1 MLKIRRSLLVIGLSM
16 LVASRLVLAQPA
28 LETVQL
34 RLDWTLTGYQLP
46 LYWAAKKGYFQEEGL
61 DVEIKPGAGSQQT
74 INLVGGGHDDIGL
87 ADVSLAAVSISR
99 GMKVKAIFG
108 IVQTDAWSV
117 YSHGAKPILKPS
129 DLPGKSVVC
138 VVDHR
143 PLLDL
148 LMQRNKVDASTVQVR
163 TVNAATRNTVFA
175 QHAAD
180 GLLGISS
187 NSSASLGGGDVRA
200 MHLSDFGVNLLGQ
213 GLIANDDFLKNRAEV
228 ARRFIKAVTRAFQD
242 VSQEKNV
249 NEALDI
255 AYAMSGTSS
264 AMREATRLDWLYTI
278 PRLASKNTR
287 GQPVGWMS
295 EVDWNDT
302 LKTLKDTNRIDSVL
316 TLADVYTDK
325 FVSGNAQ
332 TSAHQ

>member
-1 MLKIRRSLLVIGLSM
+1 MFRMRRSLIAIGLSM
-16 LVASRLVLAQPA
+16 LLASQVVSAQPS
-28 LETVQL
+28 LEKVAL

-46 LYWAAKKGYFQEEGL
+46 FYWAAKKGYFRDEGL

-87 ADVSLAAVSISR
+87 ADYALAAVSISK
-99 GMKVKAIFG
+99 GMNIKAIFG

-117 YSHGAKPILKPS
+117 YSHGSKPILKPS
-129 DLPGKSVVC
+129 DLEGKSVVC

-143 PLLDL
+143 PMLDL
-148 LMQRNKVDASTVQVR
+148 LMKRNKVDANEVQVR
-163 TVNAATRNTVFA
+163 TVNPATRNTVFA
-175 QHAAD
+175 QSAAD

-187 NSSASLGGGDVRA
+187 NSYEALGGGDIKV

-213 GLIANDDFLKNRAEV
+213 GLIANTEFLKNRPDV
-228 ARRFIKAVTRAFQD
+228 ARRFIRAATRAFKD

-255 AYAMSGTSS
+255 AYEMSGTST
-264 AMREATRLDWLYTI
+264 AMKNATRTDWLYTI

-287 GQPVGWMS
+287 GKPVGWMS
-295 EVDWNDT
+295 DADWNDT
-302 LKTLKDTNRIDSVL
+302 LKTLKETNRIGEL
-316 TLADVYTDK
+316 LPLGRVYTNE
-325 FVSGNAQ
+325 FI
-332 TSAHQ
+332 SAN

>member
-1 MLKIRRSLLVIGLSM
+1 MLKIRRSLLAIGLSM
-16 LVASRLVLAQPA
+16 IFASRIGFAQPS
-28 LETVQL
+28 LEKVQL

-46 LYWAAKKGYFQEEGL
+46 IYWAAKKGYFQNEGL

-99 GMKVKAIFG
+99 GMKLKAIFG

-129 DLPGKSVVC
+129 DLAGKSVVC

-148 LMQRNKVDASTVQVR
+148 LMQRNKIDASTVQVR

-175 QHAAD
+175 QRAAD

-187 NSSASLGGGDVRA
+187 NSAASLGGGDVRV

-213 GLIANDDFLKNRAEV
+213 GLIANDDFLKNRPEV
-228 ARRFIKAVTRAFQD
+228 ARRFIKAVTHAFQD

-264 AMREATRLDWLYTI
+264 AMRESTRIDWLYTV
-278 PRLASKNTR
+278 PRLVSKNTR
-287 GQPVGWMS
+287 GRPIGWMS

-302 LKTLKDTNRIDSVL
+302 LKTLKDSNRIGNALPL
-316 TLADVYTDK
+316 TDVYTDE
-325 FVSGNAQ
+325 FISGNTQA
-332 TSAHQ
+332 SVH